1 MQHHKYSLTELDNLM
16 PWERQVYI
24 DLLMNYLEEEN
35 AKIKEQQRN
44 RILDKRIASLQV
56 ESTLEQLNSDI
67 KIKNLD
73 FITRQ
78 EERRDDLGQYK

>member
-1 MQHHKYSLTELDNLM
+1 MWIRRKYYNRRCTKFFRLNLNHDNLSNYFQTNFALMQHHKYSLTELDNLM

-44 RILDKRIASLQV
+44 RK
-56 ESTLEQLNSDI
+56 
-67 KIKNLD
+67 
-73 FITRQ
+73 
-78 EERRDDLGQYK
+78 